1 MQESKQQ
8 IIALFQQ
15 IHEGNRAAFN
25 ELFLLYYDRLVA
37 FAQQYTKQ
45 PENAEEIASEL
56 FVKIW
61 MKQDDL
67 VNILNPEVYLFV
79 SVKNA
84 CLNLIRANK
93 KRKQLFPEEEE
104 TNPEKMGSD
113 NGTVIETKELS
124 SFLDQAINNLP
135 EQRKII
141 FKLIKEDGLKCKEVA
156 EILSISNRT
165 VENQLYKAV
174 KTLADVVSGYL
185 GYHPQQQISK
195 KQALS
200 TTPLLF
206 FL

>member
-8 IIALFQQ
+8 MISLFQQ

-25 ELFLLYYDRLVA
+25 ELFLLYYERLVA

-45 PENAEEIASEL
+45 SENAEEIASEL

-61 MKQDDL
+61 MKRDDL

-84 CLNLIRANK
+84 GLNLIRTNK
-93 KRKQLFPEEEE
+93 KRKLLFPDQEAA
-104 TNPEKMGSD
+104 PEKMGSD
-113 NGTVIETKELS
+113 NDTIVETKELTN
-124 SFLDQAINNLP
+124 FLDQAINNLP
-135 EQRKII
+135 EQRRII
-141 FKLIKEDGLKCKEVA
+141 FKLIKEDGLKSKQVA

-174 KTLADVVSGYL
+174 KTLADVVSEYI

-200 TTPLLF
+200 TTTSLLF

>member
-8 IIALFQQ
+8 VINLFQQ

-25 ELFLLYYDRLVA
+25 ELFLLYYDRLIG
-37 FAQQYTKQ
+37 FARQYTKQ
-45 PENAEEIASEL
+45 SENAEEIVSEL

-61 MKQDDL
+61 MKRDDL

-84 CLNLIRANK
+84 GLNLIRSNK
-93 KRKQLFPEEEE
+93 KRKLLFPEEVEAA
-104 TNPEKMGSD
+104 PEKIGSD
-113 NGTVIETKELS
+113 NNTVIETKELS
-124 SFLDQAINNLP
+124 IFLDQAVNNLP
-135 EQRKII
+135 EQRRII
-141 FKLIKEDGLKCKEVA
+141 FKLIKEEGLKSKQVA

-185 GYHPQQQISK
+185 GYHPQHQISK